1 MVDGAIS
8 WKHLKKHMLYAID
21 KDLSV
26 YLRPLE
32 QWKLKHREHTY
43 CFAWEH
49 AALCMW
55 SSCNY

>member
-8 WKHLKKHMLYAID
+8 WKHLSKHMLYAID

-32 QWKLKHREHTY
+32 QWKLRHREHTS
-43 CFAWEH
+43 CFAWGCK
-49 AALCMW
+49 LPVI
-55 SSCNY
+55 NKY